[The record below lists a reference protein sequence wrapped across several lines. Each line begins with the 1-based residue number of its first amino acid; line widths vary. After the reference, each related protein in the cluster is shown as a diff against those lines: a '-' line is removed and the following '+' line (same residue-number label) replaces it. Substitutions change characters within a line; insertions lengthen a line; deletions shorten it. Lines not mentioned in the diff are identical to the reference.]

1 MLVRGVRF
9 DPERVEV
16 RTLLR
21 NVPVQGARVLEV
33 GCGDGRLTRRI
44 AGAAREMVG
53 IDPDTDQITRARQF
67 TTQRLR
73 RKVRY
78 DVGSGEHLPFP
89 DGTFGVVLFSWSL

>member
-1 MLVRGVRF
+1 MRGVRF

-21 NVPVQGARVLEV
+21 HAPIRGARILEV

-44 AGAAREMVG
+44 AHAARTVVG
-53 IDPDTDQITRARQF
+53 IDPDGEQIARARELTARQL
-67 TTQRLR
+67 LR

-78 DVGSGEHLPFP
+78 EVGSGEHLPFP
-89 DGTFGVVLFSWSL
+89 DATFDIALFSWSL